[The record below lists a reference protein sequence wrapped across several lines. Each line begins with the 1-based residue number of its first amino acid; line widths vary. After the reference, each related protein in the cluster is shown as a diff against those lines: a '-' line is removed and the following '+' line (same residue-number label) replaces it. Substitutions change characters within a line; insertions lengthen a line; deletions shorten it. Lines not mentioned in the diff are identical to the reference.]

1 MKTYALDTESEYS
14 DDLSITIQGQWWYA
28 RKTNNYL
35 LSVAGEDGYRYVGSL
50 VDFDWEMLRGAT
62 IIGANLG
69 YDLTVLEAEGE
80 RGNIPKDLGF
90 AACHDVLDL
99 ARHLGRPGSLA
110 GASQSLL
117 GIEMSKTT
125 RNNMKNKKWAEMSED
140 FKKEVCEYAL
150 KDVEITLR
158 LWLEHGDKWP
168 WHERELSRQTREM
181 CMRGLPVDVDRA
193 KEYQH
198 HLQGLI
204 WEAEQK
210 IPWAK
215 EDDAKILSPKRLA
228 EECRSVG
235 IEPPKSLA
243 QDSPDC
249 EAWEEKY
256 GEQFPW
262 VGAMRDWRR
271 CNILLKK
278 VEAFINRTKPDG
290 WMPYGLKYF
299 GAGSTG
305 RWSGDAGLNL
315 QNLNRKEV
323 YGVDLRSLIKA
334 PPGFKIV
341 TVDLSSI
348 EPRILAYCVGDQ
360 ETLDALAAGAD
371 IYEAHARAT
380 LGYKEAEALRDKDP
394 ELRRLA
400 KARVLGCGY
409 GCGPDKFVV
418 VAKTLAGLVI
428 SLSEAQRIVAQY
440 REQNPKIAGRD
451 GIWKKLDKAIRMRA
465 GRGDFTMELPSGR
478 VITYRN
484 ISNAG
489 DGLSAET
496 CRNGKMMRSRIYGGL
511 ATENLCQA
519 GGRDVFGEKLL
530 NIEVEPDIELI
541 LHAHDEAVCLVPE
554 NEAEQKLKRVVE
566 IMSETPD
573 WMPGLPLAAEGCITD
588 RYTK

>member
-1 MKTYALDTESEYS
+1 MSKIFALDTESEYS
-14 DDLSITIQGQWWYA
+14 DDLSITIQGQWWYT

-50 VDFDWEMLRGAT
+50 VDFDWGMLRGAT

-80 RGNIPKDLGF
+80 RGSIPKDLGF

-99 ARHLGRPGSLA
+99 ARYLGRPGSLA

-117 GIEMSKTT
+117 GIEMSKTV

-140 FKKEVCEYAL
+140 FRKEVCDYAL
-150 KDVEITLR
+150 KDAEITLR

-181 CMRGLPVDVDRA
+181 CMRGLPIDVDRA
-193 KEYQH
+193 REYKH
-198 HLQGLI
+198 HLEGLI

-228 EECRSVG
+228 EECRKVG

-278 VEAFINRTKPDG
+278 VETFINRTKPDG
-290 WMPYGLKYF
+290 WMPFGLRYF
-299 GAGSTG
+299 GASTTG
-305 RWSGDAGLNL
+305 RWSGESGANL
-315 QNLNRKEV
+315 QNLPRKEM

-334 PPGFKIV
+334 PAGFKIMP
-341 TVDLSSI
+341 VDLSQI
-348 EPRILAYCVGDQ
+348 EPRCLMWLVGDM
-360 ETLDALAAGAD
+360 EFLDKIRNSSDFYDGQ
-371 IYEAHARAT
+371 ARAWGLHT
-380 LGYKEAEALRDKDP
+380 EDSPLRDFP
-394 ELRRLA
+394 EKRHRT
-400 KARVLGCGY
+400 
-409 GCGPDKFVV
+409 
-418 VAKTLAGLVI
+418 KTLNLGL
-428 SLSEAQRIVAQY
+428 QY
-440 REQNPKIAGRD
+440 WMSIAKFSAVSGLDVDESARLHALFWANNKLLKKVGK
-451 GIWKKLDKAIRMRA
+451 GIEHKMKMRA
-465 GRGDFTMELPSGR
+465 GRGNFSVELPSGR
-478 VITYRN
+478 ELNYWDVSTV
-484 ISNAG
+484 G
-489 DGLSAET
+489 DGLSAIT
-496 CRNGKMMRSRIYGGL
+496 CRNGKMMRGRYWVGIL
-511 ATENLCQA
+511 VENLTQA
-519 GGRDVFGEKLL
+519 TAREVFAEKLL
-530 NIEVEPDIELI
+530 NIEAEPDVTL
-541 LHAHDEAVCLVPE
+541 LFHVHDEAVCLVPE